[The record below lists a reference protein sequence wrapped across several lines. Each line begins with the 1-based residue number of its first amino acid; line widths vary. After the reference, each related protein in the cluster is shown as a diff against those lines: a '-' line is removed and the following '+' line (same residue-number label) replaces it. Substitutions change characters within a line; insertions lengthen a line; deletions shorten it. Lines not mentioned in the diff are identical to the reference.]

1 MVYQV
6 SESPIP
12 RKRPHGEPVNGP
24 SDAVA
29 LLRHLEGRRQ
39 KVFVVLLLDARH
51 CLLRRMM
58 VSMGSLAFA
67 PVHPRDVFREAIR
80 RNAAA
85 VLVAHNHPSGNPEP
99 SRDDLELTKRLS
111 RIGALVG
118 IEVLD
123 HIIITKGSY
132 VSLRE
137 RGGAFDEGDDECSI
151 QAASTRSR
159 R

>member
-12 RKRPHGEPVNGP
+12 RKRPHGAPINGP
-24 SDAVA
+24 SDAA
-29 LLRHLEGRRQ
+29 NRLSHLEGRRQ
-39 KVFVVLLLDARH
+39 EVFVVLLLDARH
-51 CLLRRMM
+51 CLLRR
-58 VSMGSLAFA
+58 VTVAMGTLAAA

-85 VLVAHNHPSGNPEP
+85 VLIAHNHPSGNPEP
-99 SRDDLELTKRLS
+99 SRDDLELTKRLA
-111 RIGALVG
+111 RIGTLVG

-137 RGGAFDEGDDECSI
+137 RGETFDDGDNESSA
-151 QAASTRSR
+151 QAASSGSR